1 MKPPVP
7 TMILCGLL
15 ALVPALAAATDTPL
29 RLDIDTGGRLAPV
42 YVTQT
47 PTDQGVVIAG
57 RIEKRWIYRGRILG
71 HVDADLLNQDG
82 DVIVARQGALVGR
95 SPSSRNPDRARFAI
109 EFDSLPPDTRAI
121 NVRHHVGS
129 HAAMP
134 APAPGQ
140 PEVRIE

>member
-71 HVDADLLNQDG
+71 HVDVDLLNQDG
-82 DVIVARQGALVGR
+82 EVITARQGALYGR
-95 SPSSRNPDRARFAI
+95 NPNARNPDRARFSV
-109 EFDSLPPDTRAI
+109 EFDSLPTGARAI
-121 NVRHHVGS
+121 GVRHHVGS
-129 HAAMP
+129 HAENSFSSASNR
-134 APAPGQ
+134 G
-140 PEVRIE
+140 